1 VAVARECGGVID
13 HVSLQVSDVPAS
25 VAFYRAVLSPLGIHP
40 APASGG
46 VAVGFFG
53 PERGSF
59 WLSPAEREGDREL
72 HIAFRAMNRDAVH
85 VFHQAALAIGAEV
98 LHAPRLFPEYH
109 SNYYAA
115 FIRDPD
121 GHNIEAVCSL
131 PEGG

>member
-1 VAVARECGGVID
+1 VID
-13 HVSLQVSDVPAS
+13 HVSLQVNDVPTS
-25 VAFYRAVLSPLGIHP
+25 LAFYRAVLSPLGIHP
-40 APASGG
+40 APAATGG
-46 VAVGFFG
+46 VVGFFG

-59 WLSPAEREGDREL
+59 WLSQAQHEGRDREL
-72 HIAFRAMNRDAVH
+72 HLAFRALNRDAVH

-131 PEGG
+131 PED